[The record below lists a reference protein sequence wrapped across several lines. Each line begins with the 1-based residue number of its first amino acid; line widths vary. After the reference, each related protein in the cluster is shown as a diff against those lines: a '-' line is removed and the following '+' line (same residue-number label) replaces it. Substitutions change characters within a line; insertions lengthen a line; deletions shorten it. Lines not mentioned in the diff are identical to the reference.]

1 MLNGKKIIVVL
12 PAYKAEKTL
21 LQTYAAIPHDI
32 VDEIILVDDASS
44 DNTVEVAK
52 DLGIR
57 VFVHSRNLGYGA
69 NQKTCYREAL
79 RLGADVVVMLHPDYQ
94 YDPKLVTAMAAM
106 ISSEIYDAVIGS
118 RILGNTARAGGMPL
132 YKYIANRCLTATQNL
147 LMGTKLS
154 EFHSGYRAFSARALE
169 SLPLMV
175 NSDDFVFDNQMLAQ
189 VVAKGF
195 AIGEISCPTKYFP
208 DASSINF
215 RRSVI
220 YGFGVLGTTLSF
232 RLWKMG
238 ILRPRIFSTSP
249 TDLLERDYYRNV
261 ETCKI
266 VHVPA
271 LPTIPVVKA

>member
-21 LQTYAAIPHDI
+21 VQTYAAIPHDI

-44 DNTVEVAK
+44 DATVEVAK

-57 VFVHSRNLGYGA
+57 IFVHSRNLGYGA

-106 ISSEIYDAVIGS
+106 VSSEIYDAVIGS

-132 YKYIANRCLTATQNL
+132 YKYVANRCLTAAQNM

-154 EFHSGYRAFSARALE
+154 EFHSGYRAFSSRVLE
-169 SLPLMV
+169 TLPLLV

-189 VVAKGF
+189 VVALGF
-195 AIGEISCPTKYFP
+195 NIGEISCPTKYFP
-208 DASSINF
+208 EASSINF

-220 YGFGVLGTTLSF
+220 YGFGVLGTSLAF

-238 ILRPRIFSTSP
+238 LVRPRIFQMSP
-249 TDLLERDYYRNV
+249 TCLLERGYYRTV
-261 ETCKI
+261 ESRPL
-266 VHVPA
+266 VEVPN
-271 LPTIPVVKA
+271 LPQIPVVKA